1 MKKIKTPLLLLFA
14 LISLFFSNGC
24 QKDDDVELQFG
35 ETQTGFGTVTV
46 YKAESNGFLNIQYD
60 TNSLGAEHKV
70 IVYSDNKK
78 NPSTVIG
85 NLVTSGTLVLP
96 IKKDDFWKVEVTYAG
111 TIKIT
116 FTPIILN

>member
-1 MKKIKTPLLLLFA
+1 MRRIKNPLILLLT
-14 LISLFFSNGC
+14 LISMFLNTGC
-24 QKDDDVELQFG
+24 QKDDDTEFQFG
-35 ETQTGFGTVTV
+35 EIQTGFETETV

-60 TNSLGAEHKV
+60 TNSFGAEHKV
-70 IVYSDNKK
+70 IVYSDNNE

-85 NLVTSGTLVLP
+85 YLVTSGTIILP

-116 FTPIILN
+116 FTPILN

>member
-1 MKKIKTPLLLLFA
+1 MKKIKTSLLLLYA
-14 LISLFFSNGC
+14 LISMSLITGC
-24 QKDDDVELQFG
+24 QNDDDAEFQFG

-60 TNSLGAEHKV
+60 TNSFGAEHKV
-70 IVYSDNKK
+70 IVYSDNNE

-85 NLVTSGTLVLP
+85 YLVTSGTMILP
-96 IKKDDFWKVEVTYAG
+96 IKKNDFWKVEVTYTG

-116 FTPIILN
+116 FTPILN